1 MTPARFGMD
10 GTESPVN
17 LKYVLILA
25 GMLSAFTQNLEP
37 SPERQ
42 KNLLQKDDRFI

>member
-1 MTPARFGMD
+1 MN

-17 LKYVLILA
+17 LNYVLILA

-37 SPERQ
+37 SPEGE
-42 KNLLQKDDRFI
+42 KNFL